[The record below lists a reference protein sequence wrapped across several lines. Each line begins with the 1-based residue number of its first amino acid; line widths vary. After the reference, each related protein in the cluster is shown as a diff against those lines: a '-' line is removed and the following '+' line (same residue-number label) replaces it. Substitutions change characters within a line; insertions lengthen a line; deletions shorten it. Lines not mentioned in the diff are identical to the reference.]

1 MSVFLYTF
9 LFLAE
14 LFLDNLFSNLAEVTC
29 RETTGNLNSLGE
41 VFALCVGGLVGAA
54 ARFLA
59 SAIDGR
65 DFLEGFTLS
74 LNYIMGLYSNL
85 P

>member
-1 MSVFLYTF
+1 MPVFLQTL
-9 LFLAE
+9 LFLTK
-14 LFLDNLFSNLAEVTC
+14 LFLDNLFCNLVEVTC

-41 VFALCVGGLVGAA
+41 VFALCIGGLVDAA

-65 DFLEGFTLS
+65 DFVTPRS
-74 LNYIMGLYSNL
+74 
-85 P
+85 